1 MSTTDILRKVVN
13 DGERISDEIVKEL
26 PVKDMIYC
34 QLNVDHT
41 GLTISALEIGK
52 EVRAQTQK

>member
-34 QLNVDHT
+34 QLNV